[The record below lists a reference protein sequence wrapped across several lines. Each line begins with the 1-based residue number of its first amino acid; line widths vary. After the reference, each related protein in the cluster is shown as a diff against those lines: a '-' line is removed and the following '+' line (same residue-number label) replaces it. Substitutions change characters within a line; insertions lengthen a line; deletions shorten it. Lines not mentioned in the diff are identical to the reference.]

1 MRIGV
6 LGGTFDPI
14 HNGHLRL
21 AIEAKEQL
29 SLDIV
34 LFVPAYIPP
43 HKLNY
48 NNKKKSKIRLQL
60 IKKALASFANFNVID
75 YEIKKKG
82 ISYTID
88 TVMYLKQKFG
98 KNQKY
103 FFLLGSD
110 WTGKL
115 NTWKDIDLLKKG
127 ITFVMAK
134 RDRDKEI
141 EDSFLTIEFP
151 IMEIS
156 SSLIREKL
164 KKNQDIRGLV
174 PDKIVPVVQK
184 LYRLV

>member
-1 MRIGV
+1 VRIGV

-29 SLDIV
+29 SLDKI

-48 NNKKKSKIRLQL
+48 NDKKNSKIRLQL
-60 IKKALASFANFNVID
+60 IKKTLVPFSKLDVID

-115 NTWKDIDLLKKG
+115 NTWKDIDLLKKE
-127 ITFVMAK
+127 ITFVMVK
-134 RDRDKEI
+134 RDSAKET
-141 EDSFLTIEFP
+141 DNSFLTIDFP

-156 SSLIREKL
+156 SSLIRAKL
-164 KKNQDIRGLV
+164 KKNQNIRGLV
-174 PDKIVPVVQK
+174 PDKIVTVVQK
-184 LYRLV
+184 IYSLT

>member
-29 SLDIV
+29 PLDKV

-43 HKLNY
+43 HKLN
-48 NNKKKSKIRLQL
+48 NNHKNNSKIRLQL
-60 IKKALASFANFNVID
+60 IKKALAPFSELDVID

-88 TVMYLKQKFG
+88 TIMYLKQKFG
-98 KNQKY
+98 QTQKY

-110 WTGKL
+110 WAGQL
-115 NTWKDIDLLKKG
+115 HTWKDIDLLKKE
-127 ITFVMAK
+127 ITFVMVRRDSAK
-134 RDRDKEI
+134 KAD
-141 EDSFLTIEFP
+141 DSFLTIDFP
-151 IMEIS
+151 VMEIS
-156 SSLIREKL
+156 SSLIRRKL
-164 KKNQDIRGLV
+164 QKNQDIRGLV
-174 PDKIVPVVQK
+174 PDKIVTCVK
-184 LYRLV
+184 KKYRLT